1 MIFLRVER
9 LEDFIY
15 LLNRRVGDEVYIE
28 IDSGNSEFS
37 KKQKICLSFFG
48 KIDQLMVLHQ
58 IIIETKKPAEE
69 IKKGLKETFSKY
81 RVRLIE
87 GRIREIML
95 SL

>member
-37 KKQKICLSFFG
+37 KKQKS
-48 KIDQLMVLHQ
+48 
-58 IIIETKKPAEE
+58 A
-69 IKKGLKETFSKY
+69 
-81 RVRLIE
+81 
-87 GRIREIML
+87 
-95 SL
+95 

>member
-1 MIFLRVER
+1 
-9 LEDFIY
+9 
-15 LLNRRVGDEVYIE
+15 
-28 IDSGNSEFS
+28 
-37 KKQKICLSFFG
+37 
-48 KIDQLMVLHQ
+48 MVLHQ